1 MYIPRK
7 VIIFLILILKLI
19 FICESSEIKN
29 YENLDM
35 LPEDPLVSESMS
47 FVREIYRNSSYIH
60 NDKEICNFLSGNWKY
75 ENHNIFIEYI
85 FATKNYV
92 DSEINLY
99 KIIINHNETESKSY
113 KHDIE
118 GAWKIL
124 LFEKMVPQKK
134 LSLDEERA
142 GQLNKIVDK
151 WITKGG
157 KYQLKNMND
166 ISFFEKINKVEETN
180 AYICHTSL
188 VVKGSDAANNE
199 INDEEYLILED
210 IPSGT
215 MSISFVIHLN
225 PNK

>member
-1 MYIPRK
+1 MYILRK

-60 NDKEICNFLSGNWKY
+60 NDKEICNFLSANWKY
-75 ENHNIFIEYI
+75 E
-85 FATKNYV
+85 
-92 DSEINLY
+92 
-99 KIIINHNETESKSY
+99 NHNETESKSY

-188 VVKGSDAANNE
+188 VDKGSDAANNE

-210 IPSGT
+210 IASGT